1 MSFLLHMFYMLLRYF
16 PKFSCPCKQK
26 IPYVGLRP
34 KEASHFQDKGS
45 SLSSL
50 SMALNHSSSAFM
62 DETAV
67 TAALVSARANLA
79 TIPVL
84 QNPREKVVAVSPQ
97 VMSLSIAIPSL

>member
-1 MSFLLHMFYMLLRYF
+1 M
-16 PKFSCPCKQK
+16 
-26 IPYVGLRP
+26 GLRP
-34 KEASHFQDKGS
+34 KEASHFRDKGS